1 MYITQNF
8 ASKLVLVRGLL
19 RREDKV
25 PAIVYGANK
34 EATSITL
41 EHKDVIKA
49 QESEGFLHAKFL
61 TLTLAASLLKL
72 S

>member
-1 MYITQNF
+1 MSNKTYVYNAELREQTGTG
-8 ASKLVLVRGLL
+8 ASRRL

-41 EHKDVIKA
+41 DHKDVIKA
-49 QESEGFLHAKFL
+49 QESE
-61 TLTLAASLLKL
+61 
-72 S
+72 